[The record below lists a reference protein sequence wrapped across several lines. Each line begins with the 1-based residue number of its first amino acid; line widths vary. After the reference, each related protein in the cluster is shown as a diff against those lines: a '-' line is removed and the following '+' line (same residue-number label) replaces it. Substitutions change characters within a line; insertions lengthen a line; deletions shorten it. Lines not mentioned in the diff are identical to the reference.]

1 LLYAFPEN
9 GKAFLFYMKKY
20 ISCILL
26 LCAFGFTADA
36 QTTMQH
42 IADGTQ
48 YTILKAGT
56 GDKLKL
62 NDVITF
68 NVIQKTDKDSV
79 LSTSYGAPQAPK
91 MQVQA
96 PESINDPVQLRL
108 MEVLPFIGLNDS
120 VLIKIPIDSL
130 IKGHEESRP
139 PFFPKGSF
147 LNLYIKVINVQ
158 SLNDA
163 IAERNAEVAK
173 INAAEVAD
181 VNKYI
186 TDNKLIVKTT
196 ASGLKYTITKTGL
209 KPKPMAGDTVFVNYT
224 GKLLNG
230 KIFDSSIQADA
241 VKGGLSQ
248 PGRTYE
254 PIKFVVGTG
263 QVIKGWDEGLLLVNE
278 GGKATLVIPSALAY
292 GEQGGGDVI
301 PPFSPLVFNVEITK
315 VIRIKHAP
323 ATPAKKPLAKKHYPV
338 KQN

>member
-1 LLYAFPEN
+1 
-9 GKAFLFYMKKY
+9 MKKY

-26 LCAFGFTADA
+26 LCAFGFAANA
-36 QTTMQH
+36 QTAMQH

-79 LSTSYGAPQAPK
+79 LSSSYGAPQAPK

-108 MEVLPFIGLNDS
+108 MEVLPLIGLNDS

-196 ASGLKYTITKTGL
+196 TSGLKYTVTKLGI

-224 GKLLNG
+224 GRLLNG

-323 ATPAKKPLAKKHYPV
+323 ATPVKKPVAKKHYPV